1 MSSIKGYAGFF
12 GSLFEEHSENKQ
24 AAQMMVNEIDRV
36 DRVISELLE
45 FARPADLVLRPTQ
58 PEPLIRHSIGI
69 VRHEARL
76 PASG

>member
-1 MSSIKGYAGFF
+1 
-12 GSLFEEHSENKQ
+12 
-24 AAQMMVNEIDRV
+24 MMVNEIDRV